1 MKTSQK
7 ILSITK
13 TKFLSPRLYNSF
25 NLSEDKRVKSDK
37 FNSFI
42 QYKKFP
48 FSNNFRKGIN
58 YFINPFSFLR
68 KNSSSNLLLS
78 NGNYNNNKN
87 NIQKKEFTHI
97 KGNFKLKNKNKNK
110 RNLNSQIR
118 NKTVDNRNDKE
129 ENRFKSRY
137 KYLIRNLS
145 FNGNSRVYFKN
156 LSNEIL
162 DDLFKNKPYNSFN
175 VIKPMKNF
183 KKEKEK
189 EKKIIKHKYENIIN
203 RIKRVNSSVI
213 LGRKNYNNNYRKE
226 SNDINYLTSKN
237 IFSKKITDC
246 NKETKKINFENK
258 ILKNESKELELFSE
272 YNQNTPVTTTRE
284 KNKSKN
290 KSINSLI
297 KENKKNFLRSKKSI
311 KASYGIKFNALKMK
325 LRKQKDVNSNLINDI
340 KKEQSLSKYKLLIGI
355 VKLNGYKPKNRKD
368 KKY

>member
-1 MKTSQK
+1 MRTSQK

-13 TKFLSPRLYNSF
+13 AKFLSPLLYNSF
-25 NLSEDKRVKSDK
+25 NSSEDKRVKSEI
-37 FNSFI
+37 FNSFV

-48 FSNNFRKGIN
+48 FSNNFRKGIH

-78 NGNYNNNKN
+78 KRNYNNN
-87 NIQKKEFTHI
+87 IRKKEFTHI
-97 KGNFKLKNKNKNK
+97 KGNFNLKNKNKNK
-110 RNLNSQIR
+110 RNFISQIR
-118 NKTVDNRNDKE
+118 NKTVDNKNNSE

-162 DDLFKNKPYNSFN
+162 DGLFKYKPYNSFN

-189 EKKIIKHKYENIIN
+189 KIIKHKYENIIN
-203 RIKRVNSSVI
+203 RIKRANSSVI
-213 LGRKNYNNNYRKE
+213 LGEKNYNNNYTKE
-226 SNDINYLTSKN
+226 SNDINCLRSKN
-237 IFSKKITDC
+237 IFSKKITDF
-246 NKETKKINFENK
+246 NKETKKINFENQ

-272 YNQNTPVTTTRE
+272 YNQNTPATSTRE

-290 KSINSLI
+290 KSINTLI

-311 KASYGIKFNALKMK
+311 KASYGVKFKALKMK
-325 LRKQKDVNSNLINDI
+325 LRKQNDVNSNLINDI
-340 KKEQSLSKYKLLIGI
+340 RKEQSLSKYKLQIGI

-368 KKY
+368 KKYRY